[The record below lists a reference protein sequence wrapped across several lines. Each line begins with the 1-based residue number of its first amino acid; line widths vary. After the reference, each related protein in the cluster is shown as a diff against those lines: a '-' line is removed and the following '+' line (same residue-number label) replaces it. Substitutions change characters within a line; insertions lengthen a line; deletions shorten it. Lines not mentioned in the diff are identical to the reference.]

1 MGILDTLTLSPVT
14 KKAENDTPH
23 LALRRKMV
31 AAIDEQI
38 AGARAELAGQHYS
51 RSAMKVVKHA
61 DTGEPER
68 RTVERSLRRWWWKS
82 AEGLFLELKF
92 ANKPVKIGTNSSI
105 IVGDITNLVTILE
118 TVKHAVVNGELDD
131 ALKQASEGRKRS
143 KKADKVA
150 ATAKQTSPKSVK

>member
-1 MGILDTLTLSPVT
+1 
-14 KKAENDTPH
+14 
-23 LALRRKMV
+23 
-31 AAIDEQI
+31 
-38 AGARAELAGQHYS
+38 
-51 RSAMKVVKHA
+51 MKVVKHA

-118 TVKHAVVNGELDD
+118 TVKQAVVNGELDD

-143 KKADKVA
+143 KKADKVVAIGKPA
-150 ATAKQTSPKSVK
+150 AASKLAK